1 MASHPI
7 FEFMAELSDYRPKI
21 WRRFQVS
28 SDFSL
33 ARLAYVVMTMFEMQA
48 SHLFAVEVFKRKNLT
63 RFLEKDYSKAEVSK
77 VLSRNPVEEA
87 VRYEIIGDD
96 FDYPGHEPTDPVGVK
111 LKDAVGRVGDELCVE
126 YDFGDGWRVLLTIE
140 DVFEDKDLPG
150 KELPRVLAGEGFGII
165 EDCGG
170 PDGLKQLARSFSRK
184 KGAEY
189 QENREWLGVDDLDLS
204 AFDLEDMNF
213 RVKKIP
219 RIYADIYERDLPP
232 TKASMDL
239 LMRKYKDKV
248 K

>member
-63 RFLEKDYSKAEVSK
+63 RFLEKDFPESVVSEM
-77 VLSRNPVEEA
+77 LSRHEVEEA

-96 FDYPGHEPTDPVGVK
+96 YDYPGREPLDPVRVK
-111 LKDAVGRVGDELCVE
+111 LKQAIGQVGDELCVD

-170 PDGLKQLARSFSRK
+170 PGGLKQLARSFSRK
-184 KGAEY
+184 KGTEY
-189 QENREWLGVDDLDLS
+189 RENREWLGVDDLDLS
-204 AFDLEDMNF
+204 TFDLDDMNF

-239 LMRKYKDKV
+239 LLRKYKDKG

>member
-1 MASHPI
+1 MATHPI
-7 FEFMAELSDYRPKI
+7 IQFKAELSDYKPKI

-28 SDFSL
+28 SDISL
-33 ARLAYVVMTMFEMQA
+33 ARLAYIVMAMFEMQA
-48 SHLFAVEVFKRKNLT
+48 SHLFAVEVFERKNLM
-63 RFLEKDYSKAEVSK
+63 RDLKEDFPESIVSEMLSKHSVDEV
-77 VLSRNPVEEA
+77 

-96 FDYPGHEPTDPVGVK
+96 YDYPGGEPLDPVGMK
-111 LKDAVGRVGDELCVE
+111 LKHAVGRVGDELCVE
-126 YDFGDGWRVLLTIE
+126 YDFGDGWRVQLTVE

-170 PDGLKQLARSFSRK
+170 PGGLKQLARSFSSK

-204 AFDLEDMNF
+204 TFDVEDMNF
-213 RVKKIP
+213 RIKKIP

-239 LMRKYKDKV
+239 LMRKYKV
-248 K
+248 KEK